1 MSNTKQMSDK
11 QAFETF
17 VRSGQ
22 RQNRISWAPS
32 TSLDPADR
40 AADRDA
46 LNRAI
51 RRASGRDDPEEDRKP
66 YPWKS
71 LNEGVGDDEDGS

>member
-1 MSNTKQMSDK
+1 MNMSNTRLSDRE
-11 QAFETF
+11 AFETF

-22 RQNRISWAPS
+22 RQNKISWTPS

-51 RRASGRDDPEEDRKP
+51 RRASGRGEREPDDKP
-66 YPWKS
+66 FPWKS
-71 LNEGVGDDEDGS
+71 VAGDESEDT

>member
-1 MSNTKQMSDK
+1 MSNAKQMSDK

-22 RQNRISWAPS
+22 RQNKISWVPS

-40 AADRDA
+40 AADRDS
-46 LNRAI
+46 LNQAI
-51 RRASGRDDPEEDRKP
+51 RRASGRGDPEEDGQP

-71 LNEGVGDDEDGS
+71 VVGDEKEGA

>member
-1 MSNTKQMSDK
+1 MSDKKQMSDK
-11 QAFETF
+11 QAFEAF

-22 RQNRISWAPS
+22 RQNKISWVPS

-46 LNRAI
+46 LNQAI
-51 RRASGRDDPEEDRKP
+51 RKASGRGEQEEDAEP
-66 YPWKS
+66 FPWTS
-71 LNEGVGDDEDGS
+71 LKDGGREDGS

>member
-1 MSNTKQMSDK
+1 MSNAKQMSDK

-17 VRSGQ
+17 VRGGQ
-22 RQNRISWAPS
+22 RQNKISWVPS

-71 LNEGVGDDEDGS
+71 LEAGDDEDGS

>member
-1 MSNTKQMSDK
+1 MSNAKQMSDK

-22 RQNRISWAPS
+22 RQNKISWVPS

-40 AADRDA
+40 AADRDS
-46 LNRAI
+46 LNQAI
-51 RRASGRDDPEEDRKP
+51 RRASGRGEQEQSDQP
-66 YPWKS
+66 YSWTS
-71 LNEGVGDDEDGS
+71 LKDGGHEDGS

>member
-1 MSNTKQMSDK
+1 MSDKKQMSDK
-11 QAFETF
+11 EAFESLI
-17 VRSGQ
+17 RAGR
-22 RQNRISWAPS
+22 RQNKISWVPS

-51 RRASGRDDPEEDRKP
+51 RRAGGKDAPEPVSEKF
-66 YPWKS
+66 PWTS
-71 LNEGVGDDEDGS
+71 LKDGVGDKSGGT

>member
-1 MSNTKQMSDK
+1 MSNTKLSDRE
-11 QAFETF
+11 AFETF

-22 RQNRISWAPS
+22 RQNKISWTPS

-46 LNRAI
+46 LNQAI
-51 RRASGRDDPEEDRKP
+51 RRASGRGEQESGDQP

-71 LNEGVGDDEDGS
+71 LNDGAGDEEGSS

>member
-1 MSNTKQMSDK
+1 MTSEKLSDK
-11 QAFETF
+11 QAFEQLL
-17 VRSGQ
+17 RSGQ
-22 RQNRISWAPS
+22 RTNKISWTPS

-66 YPWKS
+66 HPWKS
-71 LNEGVGDDEDGS
+71 LESGAGDEEGST